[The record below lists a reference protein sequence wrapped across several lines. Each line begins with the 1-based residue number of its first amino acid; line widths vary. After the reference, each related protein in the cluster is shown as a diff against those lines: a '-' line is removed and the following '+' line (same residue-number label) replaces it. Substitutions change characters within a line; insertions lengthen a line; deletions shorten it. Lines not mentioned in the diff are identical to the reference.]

1 MKPYPLILILSLV
14 YPMARAAESE
24 TGDTTRVVQSSEPG
38 TMVVMLPGPRPAA
51 KPLVATKKTITEE
64 AKPVVPAE
72 EPKPAETK
80 APETKLAETKPA
92 ETKPAETKP
101 SEAKVSEPARGPV
114 EGPVYFPKLIGT
126 WKLAEARHALGEP
139 VRQRPSL
146 DADKAVNGQIYAFQ
160 DPTNRYKEVELEFAK
175 EGGTLRA
182 VFMYPTQMTWKD
194 CRRLWGMNVNATEAG
209 KGRTFYSYNNRH
221 LDVLVDP
228 DGKVISLG
236 LY

>member
-1 MKPYPLILILSLV
+1 MKPYPLILFFSLV
-14 YPMARAAESE
+14 YPMARGAESE
-24 TGDTTRVVQSSEPG
+24 TGDTTRAASEPG

-51 KPLVATKKTITEE
+51 KPVVATKKTVTEE
-64 AKPVVPAE
+64 AKPAIPVE
-72 EPKPAETK
+72 ETKPAETK
-80 APETKLAETKPA
+80 ATEARLSETKPA
-92 ETKPAETKP
+92 ETKPAE
-101 SEAKVSEPARGPV
+101 AKASEPAQQPA

-126 WKLAEARHALGEP
+126 WKLADARHALGEP
-139 VRQRPSL
+139 LRQRPSL
-146 DADKAVNGQIYAFQ
+146 DADKTVNGQIYAFP

-182 VFMYPTQMTWKD
+182 VFMYPNQMTWKD

-228 DGKVISLG
+228 EGKVISLG